1 MENIDILAG
10 RIQKLHD
17 FFQHYAYKQIDQ
29 SLTFRNWLIGCIIF
43 EFEQEGNNRASY
55 GEKTIS
61 LLAKKLK
68 KESSLSF
75 SSRSLRLY
83 RQFYTVYPQIFLSK
97 NAKLYLAQNKAAK
110 IWQLPIAKLSESAKS
125 SEIEQHTPIDTL
137 LDRLSFTHFIELIR
151 FEDPLKRAFYEI
163 QAIKNNWSV
172 AELKRNI
179 NSLLFDRIALSKNK
193 EKMIA
198 KLKKETLQKPAD
210 LLKEPYMLEFLDMEE
225 RAEYSETQIEQAI
238 ITHLHKFLMEMGRG
252 FCFEARQKRIT
263 FNNRHYKIDLVFYH
277 RILKCH
283 VLIDLKIGEFDHADA
298 GQMNLYLNYYK
309 ENEMAEGDNPPVGII
324 LCSEKDSTLVHY
336 ATGGLPQEVFVGK
349 YMLQLPKEDDL
360 KNLVREDVAKYRD

>member
-1 MENIDILAG
+1 MKNIDILAG
-10 RIQKLHD
+10 EIQKVHD
-17 FFQHYAYKQIDQ
+17 FFQHYAYKQIDR

-43 EFEQEGNNRASY
+43 EFEQEGSNRAAY
-55 GEKTIS
+55 GENTIS

-68 KESSLSF
+68 KETTLSF
-75 SSRSLRLY
+75 SSRSLRLH
-83 RQFYTVYPQIFLSK
+83 RQFYTVYPQIFESK
-97 NAKLYLAQNKAAK
+97 NAKFFLAQNKAAK
-110 IWQLPIAKLSESAKS
+110 IWQLPIAKLRETASKTA
-125 SEIEQHTPIDTL
+125 IEQHTPIDTL

-151 FEDPLKRAFYEI
+151 FDDPLKRAFYEF

-172 AELKRNI
+172 SELKRNI
-179 NSLLFDRIALSKNK
+179 NSLLYERIGLSKNK
-193 EKMIA
+193 EKLIA
-198 KLKKETLQKPAD
+198 KLKKETLQTPAD
-210 LLKEPYMLEFLDMEE
+210 LMKEPYMLEFIGMEE
-225 RAEYSETQIEQAI
+225 RSEYSETQMEQAI
-238 ITHLHKFLMEMGRG
+238 IDHLHKFLMEMGRG

-309 ENEMAEGDNPPVGII
+309 ENEMAEGDNLPIGII

-336 ATGGLPQEVFVGK
+336 ATGGLSQEVFVGK

-360 KNLVREDVAKYRD
+360 KNLVREDIAKYGD